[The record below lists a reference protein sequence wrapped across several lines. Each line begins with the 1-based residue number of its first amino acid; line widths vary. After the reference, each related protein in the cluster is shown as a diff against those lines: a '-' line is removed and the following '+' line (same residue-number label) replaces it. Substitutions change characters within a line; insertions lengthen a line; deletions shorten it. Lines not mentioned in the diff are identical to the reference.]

1 LAEASILTDDFLREL
16 MNVGEVDILIGVPT
30 LNAAATVGPVVQS
43 VRAGLLKYFPRQR
56 AVIINVDGG
65 SRDSTQDLIR
75 ATAISDLGRVSN
87 PNALRTLHSIST
99 TYEGSDENGGSLHT
113 IVAAA
118 ELLRATTCG
127 VISPDSSSLEP
138 EWIDRLLRPVIR
150 DNFDLVTPI
159 YQRHKFDGL
168 LVRNL
173 VYPMTRALYCKPVR
187 EPHPGEFAFSGQLA
201 SYFLEQ
207 DIWSQPATEN
217 GAETYFI
224 IAAISGGFRLTQS
237 FLGAKPRVDNR
248 SADLVLAMRQT
259 VGVLFWALERNF
271 PVCTAQAEADA
282 ASITDPKAA
291 TSIEPVRVNRKRLY
305 EMFVHGVAE
314 LEPVLS
320 SILSASTLAE
330 LKQTAAASEDS
341 FRYSDELWVRTVYEF
356 AAAYH
361 REVISP
367 DHVIQALAPL
377 YRGKAYTF
385 LVENRDTS
393 AEEVEERIENLC
405 LTFERLKPYLLEL
418 WNGRK

>member
-1 LAEASILTDDFLREL
+1 LAEGSILTDDFLREL

-30 LNAAATVGPVVQS
+30 LNAAATVGPVVQC

-75 ATAISDLGRVSN
+75 ATAISDLGRASN

-127 VISPDSSSLEP
+127 VISPDSSSIQP
-138 EWIDRLLRPVIR
+138 EWIDRLLSPVIH

-173 VYPMTRALYCKPVR
+173 VYPMTRALYCKRVR
-187 EPHPGEFAFSGQLA
+187 EPHPSEFAFSGRLA

-207 DIWSQPATEN
+207 DIWSQPATQN
-217 GAETYFI
+217 GAETYLI
-224 IAAISGGFRLTQS
+224 IAAISDGFRLTQS
-237 FLGAKPRVDNR
+237 FLGPKPRVDNR

-259 VGVLFWALERNF
+259 VGVLFWALQRYF
-271 PVCTAQAEADA
+271 PVCTAQADADA
-282 ASITDPKAA
+282 GPIIDPKAV

-320 SILSASTLAE
+320 SILSASTLE
-330 LKQTAAASEDS
+330 DLKHAAAAAEDS
-341 FRYSDELWVRTVYEF
+341 FRYPDELWVRTVYEF

-361 REVISP
+361 KEVISP

-385 LVENRDTS
+385 LVENRDAS
-393 AEEVEERIENLC
+393 ANEVEERIENLC
-405 LTFERLKPYLLEL
+405 LTFERLKPYLVQL

>member
-1 LAEASILTDDFLREL
+1 LAEGSILTDDFLREL

-30 LNAAATVGPVVQS
+30 LNAAATVGPVVQC

-75 ATAISDLGRVSN
+75 ATAISDLGRASN

-99 TYEGSDENGGSLHT
+99 TYEGSDADGAALHT

-127 VISPDSSSLEP
+127 VISPDSSSIEP

-150 DNFDLVTPI
+150 DNFDFVTPI

-173 VYPMTRALYCKPVR
+173 VYPITRALYCKRVR
-187 EPHPGEFAFSGQLA
+187 EPHPSEFAFSGRLA

-237 FLGAKPRVDNR
+237 FLGPKPRVDHR
-248 SADLVLAMRQT
+248 SGDIVLAMRQT
-259 VGVLFWALERNF
+259 VGVLFWALQRNF
-271 PVCTAQAEADA
+271 PICTAPAEADA
-282 ASITDPKAA
+282 AATIDPEAV
-291 TSIEPVRVNRKRLY
+291 TTVEPVRVNRKRLY
-305 EMFVHGVAE
+305 EMFVHGLAE

-320 SILSASTLAE
+320 SILSLSTLGD
-330 LKQTAAASEDS
+330 LKQAAAAPEES
-341 FRYSDELWVRTVYEF
+341 FRYPDELWVRTVYEF

-361 REVISP
+361 KEVISP
-367 DHVIQALAPL
+367 DHVVQALAPL
-377 YRGKAYTF
+377 YRGLAYTF
-385 LVENRDTS
+385 LVENRDAS

>member
-1 LAEASILTDDFLREL
+1 LAEGSILTDDFLREL

-30 LNAAATVGPVVQS
+30 LNAAATVGPVVQC
-43 VRAGLLKYFPRQR
+43 VRAGLLKYFSRQR

-75 ATAISDLGRVSN
+75 ATAISDLGRGSN

-99 TYEGSDENGGSLHT
+99 TYEGSDEDGGALHT

-127 VISPDSSSLEP
+127 VISPDSSSIEP

-159 YQRHKFDGL
+159 YERHKFDGL

-173 VYPMTRALYCKPVR
+173 VYPITRALYCKRVR
-187 EPHPGEFAFSGQLA
+187 EPHPSEFAFSGRLA

-207 DIWSQPATEN
+207 DIWSQPATQN
-217 GAETYFI
+217 GAETYVI

-237 FLGAKPRVDNR
+237 FLGPKPRLDHR
-248 SADLVLAMRQT
+248 SADIVLAMRQT
-259 VGVLFWALERNF
+259 VGVLFWALQRNF
-271 PVCTAQAEADA
+271 PICAAQAETDA
-282 ASITDPKAA
+282 AATIDSKAV
-291 TSIEPVRVNRKRLY
+291 TSVEPVRVNRKRLY
-305 EMFVHGVAE
+305 EMFVHGLAE

-320 SILSASTLAE
+320 SILSPSTLAD
-330 LKQTAAASEDS
+330 LKQAAAAPEES
-341 FRYSDELWVRTVYEF
+341 FRYSDELWVRAVYEF

-361 REVISP
+361 KEVISP

-385 LVENRDTS
+385 LVENRDAS

>member
-1 LAEASILTDDFLREL
+1 MAEGSILTDDFLREL

-30 LNAAATVGPVVQS
+30 LNAAATVGPVVQC

-56 AVIINVDGG
+56 AVIVNVDGG

-75 ATAISDLGRVSN
+75 ATAISDLGRASN

-99 TYEGSDENGGSLHT
+99 TYEGSDADGAALHT

-127 VISPDSSSLEP
+127 VISPDSSSIEP

-150 DNFDLVTPI
+150 DNFDFVTPI

-173 VYPMTRALYCKPVR
+173 VYPITRALYCKRVR
-187 EPHPGEFAFSGQLA
+187 EPHPSEFAFSGRLA

-237 FLGAKPRVDNR
+237 FLGPKPRVDHR
-248 SADLVLAMRQT
+248 SGDIVLAMRQT
-259 VGVLFWALERNF
+259 VGVLFWALQRNF
-271 PVCTAQAEADA
+271 PICTAPAEADA
-282 ASITDPKAA
+282 AATIDPKAV
-291 TSIEPVRVNRKRLY
+291 TTVEPVRVNRKRLY
-305 EMFVHGVAE
+305 EMFVHGLAE

-320 SILSASTLAE
+320 SILSLSTLGD
-330 LKQTAAASEDS
+330 LKQAAAAPEES

-361 REVISP
+361 KEVISP
-367 DHVIQALAPL
+367 DHVVQALAPL
-377 YRGKAYTF
+377 YRGLAYTF
-385 LVENRDTS
+385 LVENRDAS
-393 AEEVEERIENLC
+393 AEGVEERIENLC